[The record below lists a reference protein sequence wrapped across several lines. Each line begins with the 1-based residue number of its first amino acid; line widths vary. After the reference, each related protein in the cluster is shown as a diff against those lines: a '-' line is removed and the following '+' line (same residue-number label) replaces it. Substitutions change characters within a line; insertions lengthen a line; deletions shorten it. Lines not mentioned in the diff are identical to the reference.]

1 MNWELGID
9 TDVGE
14 FVTSSVLSRHNET
27 LKRQMDQH
35 YSPRTDQC
43 YSGQMDELCVTTQL
57 YLENKGEYILEA

>member
-9 TDVGE
+9 TDVRE

-43 YSGQMDELCVTTQL
+43 YSSVLQL
-57 YLENKGEYILEA
+57 FYLESEGK

>member
-43 YSGQMDELCVTTQL
+43 YSSVLQL
-57 YLENKGEYILEA
+57 FYLESEGK